1 LLFLILSNIDL
12 IGAIPE
18 PPAPLVKGGK
28 IGKSPY
34 EGDLGGSL
42 LPDKMEKSVLIIQ
55 KLLKIN
61 S

>member
-1 LLFLILSNIDL
+1 L